1 MEIHGIAETTGEDI
15 AEKVVKL
22 GSKRSSTCI
31 FLPPISTFVTK
42 PDLVTAAAPN
52 LLLFGLNHIRRKL
65 SCTKLGNI

>member
-15 AEKVVKL
+15 AENVVKL
-22 GSKRSSTCI
+22 GKVVNVH
-31 FLPPISTFVTK
+31 ISPTDIDICLK
-42 PDLVTAAAPN
+42 PDLVTAAAPK